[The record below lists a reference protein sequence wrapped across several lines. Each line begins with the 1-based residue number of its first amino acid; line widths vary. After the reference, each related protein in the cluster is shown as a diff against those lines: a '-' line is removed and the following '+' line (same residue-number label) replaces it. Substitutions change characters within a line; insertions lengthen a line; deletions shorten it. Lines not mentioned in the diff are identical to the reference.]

1 MTNNPDAEEKG
12 FTLIE
17 VLLAMIIVMVSATSV
32 LMWQKTSWSQTST
45 TNRLMVAGHV
55 IEKQLEKQ
63 RMTIAENPSA
73 NFASFVQ
80 NSTMVV
86 VDSSVTPYITVLW
99 TIYAPDSLKDPQTG
113 NNLNNVRKVQISAG
127 YGSGPADTLKVVTAI
142 SKNF

>member
-1 MTNNPDAEEKG
+1 MTNNPDAQEKG

-32 LMWQKTSWSQTST
+32 LMWQKTSWSQTSS

-55 IEKQLEKQ
+55 IEKQIEKR

-73 NFASFVQ
+73 NFASFIQ

-86 VDSSVTPYITVLW
+86 IDSSVTPYITVLW

-127 YGSGPADTLKVVTAI
+127 YGSGSADTLKVVTAI